1 MKLIVDRLEGN
12 LAVCETEDKKIL
24 NIPVSEFESRP
35 ADGDVIEYDNE
46 RAIVLKEE
54 TKRRKRAAEEF
65 FRKLLKK

>member
-54 TKRRKRAAEEF
+54 TKRRKRAAEDL